1 MNYIAGRVQLPWEQP
16 PEQGE
21 ALQVAEGLYWIR
33 LPLPMKLDH
42 VNVYALDDAD
52 GWTIIDTG
60 MGSRKTKGIWGTVL
74 EGPLAGKPVK
84 RVILTHHHPDHVG
97 LAGWFQHEHGAE
109 IWATRTAWLMARML
123 TLDVQE
129 TPPPETLAFWQRAGM
144 NPQILAERASGK
156 VFNFADTVSPI
167 PLGYKRILQDDV
179 LTMGGRDWTVHIG
192 NGHAPE
198 HATFWSHSDNLV
210 IAGDQI
216 ISSISPNLGVYATEP
231 EADSVGEWL
240 ESCER
245 LSRTAKAEHMVF
257 SGHKLPFTGLPFRL
271 KQLIDNHHSALARLL
286 TFLETPHSAAECFQ
300 PLFKRR
306 IGEGEYGLA
315 LVESIAH
322 LNHLFKEGKVVRSL
336 DSDGAYR
343 FQKV

>member
-109 IWATRTAWLMARML
+109 IWATLTAWLMARML